1 MTRVAILSSV
11 LMVALSLMSGAQAQS
26 PVVVG
31 PAIEMA
37 FEMILADP
45 RVVKALDDIKADD
58 ARTFEEQKRITEV
71 PAPPFKEG
79 ARAAYYLKRFRDL
92 GFEDAF
98 IDAEGNVIGMRRG
111 SAGTPK
117 LVISAHLV
125 HRVS

>member
-45 RVVKALDDIKADD
+45 RVV
-58 ARTFEEQKRITEV
+58 
-71 PAPPFKEG
+71 
-79 ARAAYYLKRFRDL
+79 
-92 GFEDAF
+92 
-98 IDAEGNVIGMRRG
+98 
-111 SAGTPK
+111 
-117 LVISAHLV
+117 
-125 HRVS
+125 